1 MKKSMLDKEVKEHDD
16 MFLQS
21 SRAIQSLIDEKN
33 EQIARHLAKVD
44 ELKANSNN
52 MQGQLVEGYE
62 HQLSDINR
70 RQEND
75 LHRTENQMNVLS
87 DDISQLVQFRNT
99 YRQNEDQLM
108 AERKRFH
115 NLDLELKRV
124 REEGVRDVEALQKR
138 IQDNFEK
145 QIDEYH
151 KKAQSDAER
160 NISEIERNI
169 QL

>member
-1 MKKSMLDKEVKEHDD
+1 MLDKEAKDHDD
-16 MFLQS
+16 QFLQS

-33 EQIARHLAKVD
+33 EQIARHIAKVD
-44 ELKANSNN
+44 ELRENSQSV
-52 MQGQLVEGYE
+52 QGQLVDGYK
-62 HQLSDINR
+62 HQLNDISR

-75 LHRTENQMNVLS
+75 LYRTENQMNVLS
-87 DDISQLVQFRNT
+87 DDINQLTQFRNT
-99 YRQNEDQLM
+99 YRQNEDILM
-108 AERKRFH
+108 AERKRYH
-115 NLDLELKRV
+115 DLQRELQRV
-124 REEGVRDVEALQKR
+124 RDEGVKDVESLQKR

-169 QL
+169 

>member
-1 MKKSMLDKEVKEHDD
+1 MKKSMLEKEVKEHDD

-33 EQIARHLAKVD
+33 EQIARHIAKID
-44 ELKANSNN
+44 ELKDSSNN
-52 MQGQLVEGYE
+52 VQGQLVEGYE
-62 HQLSDINR
+62 HQLNDINR

-75 LHRTENQMNVLS
+75 LYRTENQMNVLS
-87 DDISQLVQFRNT
+87 DDITQLVQFRNT

-124 REEGVRDVEALQKR
+124 REEGVRDVESLQKR
-138 IQDNFEK
+138 I
-145 QIDEYH
+145 
-151 KKAQSDAER
+151 
-160 NISEIERNI
+160 
-169 QL
+169 

>member
-1 MKKSMLDKEVKEHDD
+1 L
-16 MFLQS
+16 
-21 SRAIQSLIDEKN
+21 
-33 EQIARHLAKVD
+33 
-44 ELKANSNN
+44 
-52 MQGQLVEGYE
+52 Y
-62 HQLSDINR
+62 
-70 RQEND
+70 
-75 LHRTENQMNVLS
+75 RTENQMNVLS
-87 DDISQLVQFRNT
+87 DDITQLVQFRNT

-124 REEGVRDVEALQKR
+124 REEGVRDVESLQKR

-145 QIDEYH
+145 HIDEYH